1 MRILERLEYDRPILM
16 RDKLDVIWEKATP
29 KESEKKSIHTS
40 IDYEESAYA
49 IMDEDIS
56 PKRK

>member
-1 MRILERLEYDRPILM
+1 M